1 MQKKIVIIDDDRV
14 TLAMLEKVLIMRGFW
29 VYSAKD
35 GAEGYELVKREK
47 PDVLITDMLIPKIHG
62 LDLCK
67 KIKESSE
74 LNHIKVI
81 LMTAVYKGITLRRE
95 AMECMADGFMEKPV
109 DIKDMISRI
118 YKLLNIEEADKET
131 K

>member
-1 MQKKIVIIDDDRV
+1 MNKKIVLIDDDRV
-14 TLAMLEKVLIMRGFW
+14 TLAMLEKTLILRGFW

-47 PDVLITDMLIPKIHG
+47 PDILITDMLIPKIHG

-74 LNHIKVI
+74 LKHTKVI
-81 LMTAVYKGITLRRE
+81 LMTAVYKGIALRRE
-95 AMECMADGFMEKPV
+95 AKECMADDFIEKP
-109 DIKDMISRI
+109 INLKDMISRI
-118 YKLLNIEEADKET
+118 NKLLNIEEDKIAE
-131 K
+131 